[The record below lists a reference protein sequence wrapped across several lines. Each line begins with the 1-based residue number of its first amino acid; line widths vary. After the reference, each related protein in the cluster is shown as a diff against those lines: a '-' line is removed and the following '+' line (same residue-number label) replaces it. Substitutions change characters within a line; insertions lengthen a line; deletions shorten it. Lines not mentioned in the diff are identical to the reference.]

1 MKHENDFLLKL
12 YKDLLETR
20 LLEIK
25 MTDLYAESYALG
37 KVPGHIHSGTGQE
50 AAFVGVLATR
60 KPGDYFKLPHRVVSS
75 AYLVGDPL
83 DTFFGEILAKKT
95 GNSGGRGGINH
106 LGRLC
111 DGVLGMS
118 GTLGCDAAIPV
129 GAAMTIEAEG
139 RDNVAFF
146 FVGDGATN
154 RGPVYEAMTL
164 AADWKL
170 PVVFVCIN
178 NGFAISTPI
187 TYASPVPNVMA
198 DKAAGFNMPAVIV
211 DGTDVLD
218 TYEGASKI
226 VEGVRAGNGPA
237 VIECKCCRWRGH
249 FEGDQCAYR
258 DQSVTE
264 KWMQERDCV
273 KNFEQDLVKQGILTD
288 EQIGKMR
295 QDFDRE
301 MEEAIARAE
310 AAPEMTADEIYDF
323 LYV

>member
-1 MKHENDFLLKL
+1 MKYENDFLLKL
-12 YKDLLETR
+12 YKDILETR
-20 LLEIK
+20 LLEVK
-25 MTDLYAESYALG
+25 MTDLYAESR
-37 KVPGHIHSGTGQE
+37 VPGHIHSGTGQE
-50 AAFVGVLATR
+50 AAFAGVLATR
-60 KPGDYFKLPHRVVSS
+60 KPGDYFKLPHRVVAS

-146 FVGDGATN
+146 FVGDGAAN
-154 RGPVYEAMTL
+154 RGPVYEAMVL

-170 PVVFVCIN
+170 PVVFVCVN
-178 NGFAISTPI
+178 NEFAISTPAV
-187 TYASPVPNVMA
+187 YSSSVPNVLA
-198 DKAAGFNMPAVIV
+198 DKAAGYNMPSVVV
-211 DGTDVLD
+211 DGTDVLQ

-226 VEGVRAGNGPA
+226 VESVRAGNGPA
-237 VIECKCCRWRGH
+237 VIECKCYRWRGH

-258 DQSVTE
+258 DPAVTE
-264 KWMQERDCV
+264 KWIQEKDCV
-273 KNFEQDLVKQGILTD
+273 KNFEKALIEQGVLTA
-288 EQIGKMR
+288 EQAKKMR
-295 QDFDRE
+295 EDFDSK
-301 MEEAIARAE
+301 MEEAIAHAE

>member
-1 MKHENDFLLKL
+1 MKYENDFLLKL
-12 YKDLLETR
+12 YKGLLETR

-25 MTDLYAESYALG
+25 LTDLYAESR
-37 KVPGHIHSGTGQE
+37 VPGHIHSGAGQE
-50 AAFVGVLATR
+50 AAFVGVLSTR

-75 AYLVGDPL
+75 AYLVGEPL
-83 DTFFGEILAKKT
+83 DMFFGEILAKKT

-129 GAAMTIEAEG
+129 GAAMTIEEEK

-146 FVGDGATN
+146 FVGDGAVN
-154 RGPVYEAMTL
+154 RGPVYEAMNL
-164 AADWKL
+164 AAVWKL

-178 NGFAISTPI
+178 NCFAISTPI

-198 DKAAGFNMPAVIV
+198 DKAAGFNMPAVVV
-211 DGTDVLD
+211 DGTDVLN

-237 VIECKCCRWRGH
+237 VIECKCYRWRGH

-258 DQSVTE
+258 DHAVTE

-273 KNFEQDLVKQGILTD
+273 KNFEKDLKEQGVLTD
-288 EQIGKMR
+288 EAISKMR
-295 QDFDRE
+295 EDFDRE
-301 MEEAIARAE
+301 MEDAIAKAE
-310 AAPEMTADEIYDF
+310 AAPEMTSDEILDF

>member
-1 MKHENDFLLKL
+1 MNYEKDFLLKL
-12 YKDLLETR
+12 HRDILELR
-20 LLEIK
+20 LLEAK
-25 MTDLYAESYALG
+25 MVDLYAESR
-37 KVPGHIHSGTGQE
+37 VPGHIHSGMGQE
-50 AAFVGVLATR
+50 AAFVGVLAAR

-75 AYLVGDPL
+75 AYLVGEPL
-83 DTFFGEILAKKT
+83 DMFFGEILGKKT

-146 FVGDGATN
+146 FVGDGAAN
-154 RGPVYEAMTL
+154 RGPVHEAMTL

-178 NGFAISTPI
+178 NEYAISTP
-187 TYASPVPNVMA
+187 TSYSSPVQNVLA
-198 DKAAGFNMPAVIV
+198 DKAVGYNMPSVVV
-211 DGTDVLD
+211 DGTDVLA
-218 TYEGASKI
+218 TCEGAARLI
-226 VEGVRAGNGPA
+226 DGVRAGGGPA
-237 VIECKCCRWRGH
+237 VIECRCYRWRGH

-258 DQSVTE
+258 DQTVTE
-264 KWMQERDCV
+264 KWIQERDCLR
-273 KNFEQDLVKQGILTD
+273 NFEADL
-288 EQIGKMR
+288 IGKELLTAEQAQKMR
-295 QDFDRE
+295 EDFDRE
-301 MEEAIARAE
+301 MEEAIAHAE
-310 AAPEMTADEIYDF
+310 AAPGMSPEEIYDY

>member
-1 MKHENDFLLKL
+1 MKYENDFLLKIH
-12 YKDLLETR
+12 KELLEMR
-20 LLEIK
+20 LLEAK
-25 MTDLYAESYALG
+25 MVDLYAESR
-37 KVPGHIHSGTGQE
+37 VPGHIHSGMGQE

-60 KPGDYFKLPHRVVSS
+60 KPGDYFKLAHRVVSS
-75 AYLVGDPL
+75 SYLVGDPL

-106 LGRLC
+106 TGRLC

-146 FVGDGATN
+146 FAGDGATN

-178 NGFAISTPI
+178 NGFGISTP
-187 TYASPVPNVMA
+187 TEYSSPVPNVMA
-198 DKAAGFNMPAVIV
+198 DKAAGFNMPSVVV
-211 DGTDVLD
+211 DGTNVLE

-237 VIECKCCRWRGH
+237 VIECKCYRWRGH

-258 DQSVTE
+258 DGAVTQMNMEE
-264 KWMQERDCV
+264 KDCV
-273 KNFEQDLVKQGILTD
+273 KNFEKDLMDQGVLTAD
-288 EQIGKMR
+288 QIAEMR
-295 QDFDRE
+295 ESFDKE
-301 MEEAIARAE
+301 MEASIAHAE
-310 AAPEMTADEIYDF
+310 AAPEMTADEIFDY

>member
-1 MKHENDFLLKL
+1 MKYEKDFLLKL
-12 YKDLLETR
+12 YKELLETR

-25 MTDLYAESYALG
+25 MTDLYAESR
-37 KVPGHIHSGTGQE
+37 VPGHIHSGTGQE

-60 KPGDYFKLPHRVVSS
+60 KPGDYFKLPHRVVS
-75 AYLVGDPL
+75 AAHLVGDPL

-95 GNSGGRGGINH
+95 GNAGGRGGVNH

-129 GAAMTIEAEG
+129 GAALTIEAEG

-146 FVGDGATN
+146 FAGDGATN

-178 NGFAISTPI
+178 NGFAISTPV
-187 TYASPVPNVMA
+187 TFSSPVPNVMA
-198 DKAAGFNMPAVIV
+198 DKAAGFNMPSVVV
-211 DGTDVLD
+211 DGTDVLQ

-237 VIECKCCRWRGH
+237 VIECKCYRWRGH

-258 DQSVTE
+258 DQAVTE
-264 KWMQERDCV
+264 KWIEERDCV
-273 KNFEQDLVKQGILTD
+273 KNFEKALMEWGLLT
-288 EQIGKMR
+288 EEESKKMR
-295 QDFDRE
+295 EDFDKE
-301 MEEAIARAE
+301 MNDAIDRTE
-310 AAPEMTADEIYDF
+310 AAPEMTAEEIFDY

>member
-1 MKHENDFLLKL
+1 MKYENDFLLKL
-12 YKDLLETR
+12 YKDILETR
-20 LLEIK
+20 LLEVK
-25 MTDLYAESYALG
+25 MTDLYAESR
-37 KVPGHIHSGTGQE
+37 VPGHIHSGTGQE

-60 KPGDYFKLPHRVVSS
+60 KPGDYFKLPHRVVAS

-146 FVGDGATN
+146 FVGDGASN
-154 RGPVYEAMTL
+154 RGPVYEAMVL

-178 NGFAISTPI
+178 NEFAISTPVS
-187 TYASPVPNVMA
+187 YSSSVPNVLA
-198 DKAAGFNMPAVIV
+198 DKAAGYNMPSVVV
-211 DGTDVLD
+211 DGTDVLQ

-226 VEGVRAGNGPA
+226 VESVRAGGGPA
-237 VIECKCCRWRGH
+237 VIECKCYRWRGH

-258 DQSVTE
+258 DQAVAE
-264 KWMQERDCV
+264 KWIQEKDCV
-273 KNFEQDLVKQGILTD
+273 KNFEEALIQQGVLTA
-288 EQIGKMR
+288 EQAKKMR
-295 QDFDRE
+295 EDFDSE
-301 MEEAIARAE
+301 MEEAIAHAE
-310 AAPEMTADEIYDF
+310 AAPEMTADEIYDY

>member
-1 MKHENDFLLKL
+1 
-12 YKDLLETR
+12 
-20 LLEIK
+20 
-25 MTDLYAESYALG
+25 
-37 KVPGHIHSGTGQE
+37 
-50 AAFVGVLATR
+50 
-60 KPGDYFKLPHRVVSS
+60 
-75 AYLVGDPL
+75 
-83 DTFFGEILAKKT
+83 
-95 GNSGGRGGINH
+95 
-106 LGRLC
+106 
-111 DGVLGMS
+111 
-118 GTLGCDAAIPV
+118 
-129 GAAMTIEAEG
+129 
-139 RDNVAFF
+139 
-146 FVGDGATN
+146 
-154 RGPVYEAMTL
+154 
-164 AADWKL
+164 
-170 PVVFVCIN
+170 
-178 NGFAISTPI
+178 
-187 TYASPVPNVMA
+187 
-198 DKAAGFNMPAVIV
+198 MPAVIV

>member
-1 MKHENDFLLKL
+1 
-12 YKDLLETR
+12 
-20 LLEIK
+20 
-25 MTDLYAESYALG
+25 
-37 KVPGHIHSGTGQE
+37 
-50 AAFVGVLATR
+50 
-60 KPGDYFKLPHRVVSS
+60 
-75 AYLVGDPL
+75 
-83 DTFFGEILAKKT
+83 
-95 GNSGGRGGINH
+95 
-106 LGRLC
+106 
-111 DGVLGMS
+111 
-118 GTLGCDAAIPV
+118 
-129 GAAMTIEAEG
+129 MTIVAEG

-146 FVGDGATN
+146 FVGDGATI

-211 DGTDVLD
+211 DGTAVLD

>member
-1 MKHENDFLLKL
+1 
-12 YKDLLETR
+12 
-20 LLEIK
+20 
-25 MTDLYAESYALG
+25 
-37 KVPGHIHSGTGQE
+37 
-50 AAFVGVLATR
+50 
-60 KPGDYFKLPHRVVSS
+60 
-75 AYLVGDPL
+75 
-83 DTFFGEILAKKT
+83 
-95 GNSGGRGGINH
+95 
-106 LGRLC
+106 
-111 DGVLGMS
+111 
-118 GTLGCDAAIPV
+118 
-129 GAAMTIEAEG
+129 MTIEAEG

-273 KNFEQDLVKQGILTD
+273 KNFEQDLVKKGILTD

>member
-1 MKHENDFLLKL
+1 MKYEKDFLMKL
-12 YKDLLETR
+12 YKELLETR

-25 MTDLYAESYALG
+25 MTDLYAESR
-37 KVPGHIHSGTGQE
+37 VPGHIHSGTGQE
-50 AAFVGVLATR
+50 AAFVGVLAAR
-60 KPGDYFKLPHRVVSS
+60 KPGDYFKLPHRVVS
-75 AYLVGDPL
+75 AAHLVGDPL

-95 GNSGGRGGINH
+95 GNSGGRGGVNH

-129 GAAMTIEAEG
+129 GAALTIETEG

-146 FVGDGATN
+146 FAGDGATN

-178 NGFAISTPI
+178 NEFAISTPV
-187 TYASPVPNVMA
+187 TFSSPVPNVMA
-198 DKAAGFNMPAVIV
+198 DKAAGFNMPSVVV
-211 DGTDVLD
+211 DGTDVLQ

-237 VIECKCCRWRGH
+237 VIECKCYRWRGH

-258 DQSVTE
+258 DQAVTE
-264 KWMQERDCV
+264 KWIEERDCV
-273 KNFEQDLVKQGILTD
+273 KNFEKALMEWGLLT
-288 EQIGKMR
+288 EEESKKMR
-295 QDFDRE
+295 EDFDKE
-301 MEEAIARAE
+301 MNDAIDRTE
-310 AAPEMTADEIYDF
+310 AAPEMTAEEIFNY